1 MSPTGGRTKETVS
14 PMKKVA
20 AAAAAVLAAGGLA
33 VSVAR
38 AGVDGNGAA
47 PPEWL
52 TAINGYRASASLS
65 PVSEDDTWSAQATQH
80 ARYQVANG
88 TAGGAEDPAAPFATP
103 GGAAVAPNA
112 EVAVTNDGGLSER
125 AAVDRWMSSPLH
137 ALGILRPRLDRV
149 GYGSW
154 QDDAAT
160 GGVEASA
167 VLDVVRGL
175 GPGSAS
181 ARAPLVR
188 WPGPGSTVPLTRYTG
203 GDQPDLLRTCGDDYA
218 APAGL
223 PILVLFPS
231 ATEVTRA
238 AIAVNGATM
247 ESCVV
252 DEASFTGSDGRD
264 LPGAEVGRALLAGDN
279 AVVVIPRQPLPTGA
293 AVDVSLQTGAGSLA
307 WSFRTTDPGG
317 SVLPAERP
325 D

>member
-1 MSPTGGRTKETVS
+1 MSAAGGTTKETVS

-38 AGVDGNGAA
+38 AGVDGSAA
-47 PPEWL
+47 PAPEWL
-52 TAINGYRASASLS
+52 STINAYRASAGVS
-65 PVSEDDTWSAQATQH
+65 PVSEDETWSAQAAQH

-88 TAGGAEDPAAPFATP
+88 TAGGEEDPAAPFATQ
-103 GGAAVAPNA
+103 GGAAVAANA
-112 EVAVTNDGGLSER
+112 EVAVASHGELSER

-137 ALGILRPRLDRV
+137 ALGLLRPRLDRV

-154 QDDAAT
+154 QDSAAT
-160 GGVEASA
+160 RGVQSSA

-175 GPGSAS
+175 GPGSS
-181 ARAPLVR
+181 SGQSPLVR

-203 GDQPDLLRTCGDDYA
+203 DDQPDLLRTCGADYVT
-218 APAGL
+218 PTGV
-223 PILVLFPS
+223 PILVLFP
-231 ATEVTRA
+231 TPTPVTQA
-238 AIAVNGATM
+238 AIEVDGTAS

-252 DEASFTGSDGRD
+252 DEGSFEGPGRGD
-264 LPGAEVGRALLAGDN
+264 LPGAEVARALLGGDN
-279 AVVVIPRQPLPTGA
+279 AVVVLPRQPLPAGV
-293 AVDVSLQTGAGSLA
+293 AVHVSLQTGSGTLA

-317 SVLPAERP
+317 SVLPAEGT